1 MNAAQSN
8 TGKNASKAS
17 SPAITIVISVL
28 VFIAILIGLYYLY
41 QFLYG
46 STSSRDIQAPFTGTL
61 AFETC
66 AKAATSPNQKKTI
79 SGITDGGELTF
90 HTWVYI
96 SDARSSSHNTIVPL
110 FELGNRDMTKNAAA
124 SSSNTGKVIL
134 FGGLVPTTGSLVVR
148 MGTAG
153 NGEHLEG
160 NHIVSLLE
168 STTNYTNSKCDIPNI
183 EYQRWILIS
192 TVLNS
197 RTLDVYID
205 GKLAR
210 SCVYSS
216 PYLKDSTNVNP
227 DLVFGAG
234 LAEAKVKGVFSSPS
248 IANYAQSPDE
258 IWSYYMV
265 GPQNTGGFL
274 GWLADYFSLD
284 VKINYKI
291 GDKSYTM

>member
-1 MNAAQSN
+1 MNAGQSN

-17 SPAITIVISVL
+17 SPAITIIISVL
-28 VFIAILIGLYYLY
+28 VFIAILVGLYYLY
-41 QFLYG
+41 NFLYG
-46 STSSRDIQAPFTGTL
+46 NTRSKDIQAPFAGTL

-66 AKAATSPNQKKTI
+66 VKAATSTNQKKTI
-79 SGITDGGELTF
+79 SGITDGGEMTF

-96 SDARSSSHNTIVPL
+96 SDARSNTTSTIIPL
-110 FELGNRDMTKNAAA
+110 FELGNRDLTKKAED

-148 MGTAG
+148 MGTS
-153 NGEHLEG
+153 NEHLEG
-160 NHIVSLLE
+160 RHVVSLLE

-197 RTLDVYID
+197 RTLDVYVD

-210 SCVYSS
+210 SCVYTS
-216 PYLKDSTNVNP
+216 PYLKDSTTLNP
-227 DLVFGAG
+227 DLIFGAG

-258 IWSYYMV
+258 IWTYYMA
-265 GPQNTGGFL
+265 GPQITGGFL

-291 GDKSYTM
+291 GDKSYSM